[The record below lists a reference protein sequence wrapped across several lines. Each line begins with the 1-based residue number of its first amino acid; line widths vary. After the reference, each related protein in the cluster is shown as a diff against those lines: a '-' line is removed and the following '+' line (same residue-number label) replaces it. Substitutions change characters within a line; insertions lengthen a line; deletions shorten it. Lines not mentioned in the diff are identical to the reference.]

1 MLELLISLIAGAAG
15 GNIAGMV
22 AKSINQGAVINSIAG
37 ILGGGLGG
45 QIFAML
51 FGGAPATGVDLD
63 AVVTQ
68 IAGGGLGGGVL
79 LFIVSLV
86 RAMMN
91 KAG

>member
-1 MLELLISLIAGAAG
+1 
-15 GNIAGMV
+15 MV
-22 AKSINQGAVINSIAG
+22 VVWGQTPLGTAFIYQGR
-37 ILGGGLGG
+37 LTD
-45 QIFAML
+45 
-51 FGGAPATGVDLD
+51 GGAPATGVDLD